1 MSDVIVMFRGRL
13 AGLLLVASA
22 IGGCGPSTRDARD
35 VAVRGPILVAAFPPM
50 SQNQVEADE
59 PSGRL
64 LHDFQ
69 AYLDEVRSELASGG
83 VALYEWYAPELRL
96 ASESGTAVYTI
107 APDTVQVMYYFVEPG
122 RAPCILRG
130 VRTAAEL
137 LRAAADCFDLDLTHP
152 DRPR

>member
-1 MSDVIVMFRGRL
+1 MSDATIVFRGGL
-13 AGLLLVASA
+13 AALLLTSA
-22 IGGCGPSTRDARD
+22 MGGCGQTTRDTSG
-35 VAVRGPILVAAFPPM
+35 VAVRGPTVVAAFPAV
-50 SQNQVEADE
+50 SNDQVETDQQA
-59 PSGRL
+59 GRL

-69 AYLDEVRSELASGG
+69 SHLDGARGELTRAGI
-83 VALYEWYAPELRL
+83 ALYEWYAPELRL

>member
-1 MSDVIVMFRGRL
+1 M
-13 AGLLLVASA
+13 
-22 IGGCGPSTRDARD
+22 
-35 VAVRGPILVAAFPPM
+35 AVRGPIRRGGV
-50 SQNQVEADE
+50 SGDVTDQVEADE

-69 AYLDEVRSELASGG
+69 SHLDEARSELASGG

>member
-1 MSDVIVMFRGRL
+1 MSNGIVVFRGRL
-13 AGLLLVASA
+13 AALLLVCAT
-22 IGGCGPSTRDARD
+22 GGCGQSARDARK
-35 VAVRGPILVAAFPPM
+35 VTVSGPILVAAFPPV
-50 SQNQVEADE
+50 SQHGVDADE

-69 AYLDEVRSELASGG
+69 APLDEVRRELASGG

-107 APDTVQVMYYFVEPG
+107 APDTAQVMYYFVEPG
-122 RAPCILRG
+122 RGPCILRG

-137 LRAAADCFDLDLTHP
+137 LRTAEACFDLELTQP